1 MSPTARSIAF
11 LKENGWLVDT
21 VERWIPGA
29 NIRKDCF
36 GCFDLLACRPEEA
49 ALIQVT
55 SDSNVSAR
63 LKKIEESEMVAKVR
77 ECGVFTLLIHGWKG
91 SKLRVVD
98 VS

>member
-1 MSPTARSIAF
+1 MSPTARSLAY
-11 LKENGWLVDT
+11 LKEQGWLVDT

-36 GCFDLLACRPEEA
+36 GCFDLIAVRPGEA

-55 SDSNVSAR
+55 SASNVAAR
-63 LKKIEESEMVAKVR
+63 VQKIADSELVAKVR
-77 ECGVFTLLIHGWKG
+77 ECGVFTLLVHGWDGKR
-91 SKLRVVD
+91 LRVVD